1 MGALAPRA
9 AGGLRRRRASSAV
22 INCSCSSSPRA
33 TLPAATPAAAPP
45 PPPWTTSANDG
56 AFTCIDAWIA
66 SARRWRSST
75 ARAFSFVRFLRE
87 PPFQSRPSTERS
99 SARVDTS
106 RSSAASTSSLAA
118 TPPGAAAAAVA
129 AALGALRDERR
140 ERGQRLL
147 GARRLVE
154 GVEERGALH
163 HRERARVHRLL
174 LAARLEADVAGDD
187 AHVARELALHVRHLL
202 RDHVVRR
209 LPPPREGHR
218 EPELPQVVGGG
229 ARAVVDDEDDAA
241 VEVAV
246 LGPPRRL
253 AEQLLV
259 PQREAALA
267 AHVLDVDQHHAV
279 RGLEAD

>member
-1 MGALAPRA
+1 M
-9 AGGLRRRRASSAV
+9 V
-22 INCSCSSSPRA
+22 C
-33 TLPAATPAAAPP
+33 
-45 PPPWTTSANDG
+45 
-56 AFTCIDAWIA
+56 
-66 SARRWRSST
+66 
-75 ARAFSFVRFLRE
+75 
-87 PPFQSRPSTERS
+87 
-99 SARVDTS
+99 
-106 RSSAASTSSLAA
+106 
-118 TPPGAAAAAVA
+118 
-129 AALGALRDERR
+129 
-140 ERGQRLL
+140 ERG
-147 GARRLVE
+147 
-154 GVEERGALH
+154 
-163 HRERARVHRLL
+163 VHRLL

-267 AHVLDVDQHHAV
+267 AHVLDVHQHDAV
-279 RGLEAD
+279 RGLEADQSAVERGGRATRRGGGGAADRAAAGGGERDGRRELRER